1 MTRDCDMEAGEAEAA
16 LDTALDMR
24 LPRPE
29 TIPLAR
35 LQTSTKQEAGG
46 RSHGDSRHTALYQ
59 TTGGSSSVSNFLLK
73 ICKRGH

>member
-1 MTRDCDMEAGEAEAA
+1 MTSDCDMEAGEAEAA

-59 TTGGSSSVSNFLLK
+59 TTGSSSVGNFLLK

>member
-1 MTRDCDMEAGEAEAA
+1 MTSDCDMEAGETEAA

-46 RSHGDSRHTALYQ
+46 RSHGD
-59 TTGGSSSVSNFLLK
+59 TGQLSIRQPVPVRNFLLK

>member
-1 MTRDCDMEAGEAEAA
+1 MRLVTRDMEAGEAEAA
-16 LDTALDMR
+16 LDMR
-24 LPRPE
+24 VPRPE

-46 RSHGDSRHTALYQ
+46 RSHGD
-59 TTGGSSSVSNFLLK
+59 TGQLSIRQPVPVRNFLLK

>member
-1 MTRDCDMEAGEAEAA
+1 MEAGEAEAA

-46 RSHGDSRHTALYQ
+46 RSHGDSRAALYQ
-59 TTGGSSSVSNFLLK
+59 TTGSSSVSNFLLK

>member
-1 MTRDCDMEAGEAEAA
+1 MTSDMEAGEAEAA

-24 LPRPE
+24 VLRPE

-59 TTGGSSSVSNFLLK
+59 TTGSSSVSNFLLK

>member
-24 LPRPE
+24 VPRPE

-59 TTGGSSSVSNFLLK
+59 TTGSSWQLFIENLQARSL
-73 ICKRGH
+73 I